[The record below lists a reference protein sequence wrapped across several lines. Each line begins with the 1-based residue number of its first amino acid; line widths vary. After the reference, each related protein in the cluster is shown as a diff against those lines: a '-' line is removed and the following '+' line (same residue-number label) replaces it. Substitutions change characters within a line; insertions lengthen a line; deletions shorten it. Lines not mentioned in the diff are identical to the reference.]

1 MSALAKIHVLKR
13 QAALDEASY
22 RDLMERE
29 TGKRSAKDLSA
40 AERAAFI
47 GALNRLQPAPE
58 RVSPTTGAYGKKLQA
73 LWIAGYN
80 LGVIDNRSDRALR
93 AFLKRQTGLDHSRF
107 LRNPQDADKA
117 IEALK
122 DWIRRKTGNPGL
134 FRIEA
139 GLPEVYNDPRFQ
151 VVLHLWSEL
160 VALEAAPGSTLTG
173 YLMETCGQGDPAAL
187 SGADWIALQNTLGQ
201 LRRSTTK

>member
-1 MSALAKIHVLKR
+1 MDHFKGGGS
-13 QAALDEASY
+13 SY

-29 TGKRSAKDLSA
+29 TGKRSAKDLSDA
-40 AERAAFI
+40 DRLAFI
-47 GALNRLQPAPE
+47 RALNRLQPAAKRAAKSIGPYA
-58 RVSPTTGAYGKKLQA
+58 TKLQA

-93 AFLKRQTGLDHSRF
+93 AFLKRQTDLDHSRF

-122 DWIRRKTGNPGL
+122 DWIRRKTGNAGL

-139 GLPEVYNDPRFQ
+139 GLPWVYNDPRFQ
-151 VVLHLWSEL
+151 VVLHLWSDL
-160 VALEAAPGSTLTG
+160 VSRGAAPASTLTG
-173 YLMETCGQGDPAAL
+173 YLTGEFGQDDPAAL
-187 SGADWIALQNTLGQ
+187 SGADWIGLQNTLGQ
-201 LRRSTTK
+201 LRRSAKR

>member
-1 MSALAKIHVLKR
+1 MTALAKIHVLRR

-29 TGKRSAKDLSA
+29 TGKRSAKDLDA
-40 AERAAFI
+40 VERQALI
-47 GALNRLQPAPE
+47 NALNRLQPATK
-58 RVSPTTGAYGKKLQA
+58 RASAATGTYGKKLQA
-73 LWIAGYN
+73 LWIAGFN

-93 AFLKRQTGLDHSRF
+93 AFLKRQTGLDHSHF

-122 DWIRRKTGNPGL
+122 DWIRRKTGNAGL
-134 FRIEA
+134 FRIET
-139 GLPEVYNDPRFQ
+139 GLPALYNDPRFQ

-160 VALEAAPGSTLTG
+160 IALEAAPASTLTG
-173 YLMETCGQGDPAAL
+173 YLLETFGQGDPAAL
-187 SGADWIALQNTLGQ
+187 TSADWIALQNTLAR
-201 LRRSTTK
+201 LHRSAGK

>member
-1 MSALAKIHVLKR
+1 MSAFARIHVLKR

-29 TGKRSAKDLSA
+29 TGKRSAKDLNAS
-40 AERAAFI
+40 ERQTFI
-47 GALNRLQPAPE
+47 RALNRLQPAAKRAAQTNGPY
-58 RVSPTTGAYGKKLQA
+58 AKKLQA

-93 AFLKRQTGLDHSRF
+93 VFLKRQTGLDHSRF

-151 VVLHLWSEL
+151 VVLHLWSDL
-160 VALEAAPGSTLTG
+160 VARGAAPASTLTG
-173 YLMETCGQGDPAAL
+173 YLSQGFGKDDPTAL
-187 SGADWIALQNTLGQ
+187 TSSDWIALQNTLGQ
-201 LRRSTTK
+201 LRRSVKR